1 MAVVIAP
8 RFNGPPSSGHGG
20 YSAGCAAAQLDAPAV
35 EVTLRKPPPLGVPL
49 SVGRD
54 GETASLYDGHELIAE
69 ARPVELTVTGPGPVG
84 SGVAAAASARFEW
97 QDDHPFPTCFGCGP
111 LRDDGLGLLPN
122 RVGDNLVAALWTPG
136 EIDEVLVWA
145 ALDCPGG
152 WSHDIPGRPM
162 VLGKMAAVIDRLP
175 AVGEEHLVQ
184 GWSEG
189 TEGRKV
195 FTGSAIYDADG
206 TVLAV
211 AQATWI
217 TLQM

>member
-1 MAVVIAP
+1 VIIER
-8 RFNGPPSSGHGG
+8 RFNGPPDSGNGGISCGLLAGTTDYPVPEVMLRMPPPLDVELDVRDGQLLHGEDVI
-20 YSAGCAAAQLDAPAV
+20 ATVAPG
-35 EVTLRKPPPLGVPL
+35 EVTLQPPGAVAHDVARAAPSVLG
-49 SVGRD
+49 
-54 GETASLYDGHELIAE
+54 AHA
-69 ARPVELTVTGPGPVG
+69 
-84 SGVAAAASARFEW
+84 
-97 QDDHPFPTCFGCGP
+97 HPFPTCFGCGP